1 MGKRVLYEIYFL
13 EYKIFSSNIDNL
25 VWLLNELS
33 QKDNRLIPNKREFK
47 NGTFK
52 NDKYTIHNWKNML
65 FFVNGSKLGKVHI
78 NDFLGFKND
87 NERRKMEYKN
97 KKYFVLDTI
106 LFRTDDVNSENV
118 KYNEIKRIKNE
129 DDGEKRFLK
138 TFNKNFQW
146 TTEKSTKA
154 KEKYRKMKNEMLP
167 QQDLNHDL
175 KNNEDINELENIN
188 KSNDSNDDNN
198 AVNNEPNA
206 DNDDVNNEP
215 NADNDDVNNEPNA
228 VDDDSN
234 LIKYSVEQAN
244 SFNSRCI
251 NRC

>member
-33 QKDNRLIPNKREFK
+33 QKDKRLIPNKREFK

-65 FFVNGSKLGKVHI
+65 FFVNGSKANNVHI
-78 NDFLGFKND
+78 NDFLGFSND

-106 LFRTDDVNSENV
+106 LFRTDDLNDENV

-129 DDGEKRFLK
+129 DNGEERFLK
-138 TFNKNFQW
+138 TYNKNFQW
-146 TTEKSTKA
+146 TSEKSTKA
-154 KEKYRKMKNEMLP
+154 KEKYRKKKNE
-167 QQDLNHDL
+167 NHDL

-188 KSNDSNDDNN
+188 KSNDIDDTPNV
-198 AVNNEPNA
+198 VNNDI
-206 DNDDVNNEP
+206 DNTPKVVNN
-215 NADNDDVNNEPNA
+215 DS
-228 VDDDSN
+228 DDDSN
-234 LIKYSVEQAN
+234 LLTYSVEQAN

-251 NRC
+251 SRC